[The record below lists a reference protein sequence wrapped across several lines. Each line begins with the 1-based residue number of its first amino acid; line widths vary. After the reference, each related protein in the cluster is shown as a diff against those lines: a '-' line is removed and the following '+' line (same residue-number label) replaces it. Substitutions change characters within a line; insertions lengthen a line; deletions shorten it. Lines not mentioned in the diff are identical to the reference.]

1 MSDGAVKE
9 RAAGVRT
16 ATAVEAVCLA
26 FNENPAPVEAAVV
39 AAITAAASRVNRY
52 PFEDEPRVMRRLAEH
67 FDCPEANLML
77 VRGIDECFDRLCE
90 AFPGMRQVS
99 AWPDFD
105 GYRGR
110 IGVYGLP
117 HFELGLTE
125 SLQLDPA
132 DLARLTRED
141 FVTLAS
147 PSNPTSLLLGEDEL
161 AALRAR
167 AGKLLIDE
175 TYVDYS
181 TRRRQRPAFGEH
193 EYVFRSFSKSYGLAG
208 LRLGVLFGPA
218 EAIASMKRRQ
228 WFSNV
233 GTLELNALEAVLD
246 HDQARDAHVASI
258 LAERA
263 RVSEALR
270 ALGYRVVPSEA
281 NFVLVANPA
290 GARTLAWL
298 AGQGVQVKD
307 AAQFGLAGHLRISIG
322 LAHENDRL
330 LAALGSFPEAAGFSE
345 SVSIQGEF
353 HD

>member
-1 MSDGAVKE
+1 M
-9 RAAGVRT
+9 
-16 ATAVEAVCLA
+16 
-26 FNENPAPVEAAVV
+26 
-39 AAITAAASRVNRY
+39 
-52 PFEDEPRVMRRLAEH
+52 
-67 FDCPEANLML
+67 
-77 VRGIDECFDRLCE
+77 
-90 AFPGMRQVS
+90 
-99 AWPDFD
+99 
-105 GYRGR
+105 
-110 IGVYGLP
+110 
-117 HFELGLTE
+117 
-125 SLQLDPA
+125 
-132 DLARLTRED
+132 
-141 FVTLAS
+141 
-147 PSNPTSLLLGEDEL
+147 
-161 AALRAR
+161 
-167 AGKLLIDE
+167 
-175 TYVDYS
+175 
-181 TRRRQRPAFGEH
+181 
-193 EYVFRSFSKSYGLAG
+193 FRSFSKSYGLAG

-233 GTLELNALEAVLD
+233 GTLELNALAAVLD